1 MSLPIFYDTDENM
14 NIAVRHATIK
24 VLDLPRNISVYPK
37 PPPIE
42 DYKNS
47 LQLHRQK
54 IAPPSK
60 SAQIA
65 ETFCPKPSYFFSP
78 EALPKQEGDVDIHN
92 LALPMPRIFF
102 QKDAIPTVFKNT
114 HSAFSRQ
121 KYHPFLSEDSLDTLR
136 QDEIDLL

>member
-65 ETFCPKPSYFFSP
+65 ETFCPKPSYLYGKIQTMCPLCLKLMIYFVIKF
-78 EALPKQEGDVDIHN
+78 
-92 LALPMPRIFF
+92 
-102 QKDAIPTVFKNT
+102 
-114 HSAFSRQ
+114 
-121 KYHPFLSEDSLDTLR
+121 
-136 QDEIDLL
+136 